1 MMPDIM
7 KLMQQ
12 FQKIQ
17 GELKKAQKEISL
29 QKVSGSSGGG
39 MVEVTLNGNFE
50 VVDVRIEESLL
61 KEKDIQMLNDLVL
74 AAVNDGIKKVKEL
87 TKERMRGL
95 TGGLNIPEDYLKF
108 LVYKMY
114 SVKSLNKL
122 IGELSKLPGIGE
134 KSAQRIAFFILKERK
149 ENAFRLAESIKE
161 VKEKVK
167 YCSICGNVTEED
179 PCPICQDETRDKS
192 IICVIEEP
200 QDVFLFEKIRRFKG
214 VYHILRGAISPIKGI
229 GPEDINIKS
238 LLERVKKGK
247 IKEIILATDPN
258 VEGETT
264 AMYIYKLFF
273 PLGVKI
279 TRLAHGLPAG
289 GDLEFADEL
298 TLLEA
303 LEGRREMHF

>member
-1 MMPDIM
+1 
-7 KLMQQ
+7 
-12 FQKIQ
+12 
-17 GELKKAQKEISL
+17 
-29 QKVSGSSGGG
+29 
-39 MVEVTLNGNFE
+39 
-50 VVDVRIEESLL
+50 
-61 KEKDIQMLNDLVL
+61 
-74 AAVNDGIKKVKEL
+74 
-87 TKERMRGL
+87 
-95 TGGLNIPEDYLKF
+95 
-108 LVYKMY
+108 MY

-149 ENAFRLAESIKE
+149 ENVFRLAESIKE

-192 IICVIEEP
+192 ILCVVEKP

-264 AMYIYKLFF
+264 AMK
-273 PLGVKI
+273 
-279 TRLAHGLPAG
+279 AG
-289 GDLEFADEL
+289 NA
-298 TLLEA
+298 LLK
-303 LEGRREMHF
+303 

>member
-1 MMPDIM
+1 
-7 KLMQQ
+7 
-12 FQKIQ
+12 
-17 GELKKAQKEISL
+17 
-29 QKVSGSSGGG
+29 
-39 MVEVTLNGNFE
+39 
-50 VVDVRIEESLL
+50 
-61 KEKDIQMLNDLVL
+61 
-74 AAVNDGIKKVKEL
+74 
-87 TKERMRGL
+87 
-95 TGGLNIPEDYLKF
+95 
-108 LVYKMY
+108 MY

-134 KSAQRIAFFILKERK
+134 KSAERIAFFILKERK
-149 ENAFRLAESIKE
+149 ESVFRLAEAIKK

-192 IICVIEEP
+192 ILCVVEKP

-214 VYHILRGAISPIKGI
+214 VYHVLRGAISPIKGI
-229 GPEDINIKS
+229 GPEDINIQS
-238 LLERVKKGK
+238 LLDRVKKEK

-264 AMYIYKLFF
+264 AMYIYKLLSS
-273 PLGVKI
+273 PGLRI